1 MKLQPHTPSQ
11 LPHQQKENSS
21 QNFTLNVDDY
31 THTLID
37 SASSTSAVKKGD
49 FRNNVTY
56 LIDENIETLGA
67 NDRVIGNFA
76 VDVPGTTYSSKCSL
90 KFS

>member
-1 MKLQPHTPSQ
+1 MKLQPHTSITASA
-11 LPHQQKENSS
+11 EGESIS

-49 FRNNVTY
+49 FTAY
-56 LIDENIETLGA
+56 LLDENIETLGA

-76 VDVPGTTYSSKCSL
+76 VDVPGTTYSLSAPSI
-90 KFS
+90 